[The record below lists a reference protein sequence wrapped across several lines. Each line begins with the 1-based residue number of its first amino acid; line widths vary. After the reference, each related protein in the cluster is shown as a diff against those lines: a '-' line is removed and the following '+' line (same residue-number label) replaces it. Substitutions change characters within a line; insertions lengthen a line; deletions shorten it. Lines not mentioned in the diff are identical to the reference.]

1 MFRMILGCKIL
12 TESKTVES
20 AGLFEVFKNLE
31 KIESVFGNIIP
42 AKDSAGCK
50 CRRTARCS
58 VEYCFRAVSGIMAG
72 HRINWIERD
81 VRM

>member
-12 TESKTVES
+12 TKSTTVENS
-20 AGLFEVFKNLE
+20 GLFEAFKNLE
-31 KIESVFGNIIP
+31 KIERVFGNIIP
-42 AKDSAGCK
+42 AKESTGCK

-58 VEYCFRAVSGIMAG
+58 LSCFRAVSGILVG

-81 VRM
+81 VRL